1 MARGDLNASQKG
13 SSQRGAAVSDKDVEL
28 VVMRVLTHKL
38 GLDERMVQA
47 LQALAGLRGE
57 PGSTARPKAAVRRSD
72 LGAIGQIQPMGAK
85 EVSAAPTA
93 ADFNAL
99 RQDVRRILEALSII
113 AQAIK

>member
-13 SSQRGAAVSDKDVEL
+13 SSQRGAATSDKDVEL

-38 GLDERMVQA
+38 GLDERMVQS

-57 PGSTARPKAAVRRSD
+57 PGGTARPSAAVRRAD
-72 LGAIGQIQPMGAK
+72 LGAIGKIPQLASK
-85 EVSAAPTA
+85 EVSGTPTA

-99 RQDVRRILEALSII
+99 RQDVRRIFEALSII